1 MAHDSC
7 HLFNIVDEDTLM
19 EPKHILYQTSPLFE
33 TLLHSIH
40 NDGSSIA
47 DVPLYNPQ
55 IMEYQF

>member
-1 MAHDSC
+1 M
-7 HLFNIVDEDTLM
+7 M

-47 DVPLYNPQ
+47 DIPLYKPQ